1 MTSTHYRACHLCEA
15 ICGLKI
21 DVDAGRIVSIR
32 GDENDPLSRGH
43 ICPKA
48 VALQDLHEDP
58 DRLRGPVRRVTDTA
72 GGVSWQDIDW
82 EEALQETA
90 ERLAQTCREHG
101 VHAIGAYFGNP
112 SVHNYGMLTHQ
123 GALFSQ
129 IRTNNRFSAT
139 SVDQLPHHL
148 VALWLFGHKLM
159 FPIADIDR
167 CDYFLMLGA
176 NPIASN
182 GSIWTVPDVR
192 KRVKALTARGG
203 KLVVIDPRRTE
214 TAELAT
220 AHHFIRPGTDA
231 AFLAAILNILFE
243 ENLGRNTH
251 LSAFTTGLDA
261 VQDACMRVDVDAAA
275 DFCGIDAGTIRG
287 IARDLAAAGA
297 GICYGRMG
305 VSTQAFGTL
314 CQWLIHLINIVTGNL
329 DREGGLLFTRPAFDN
344 VANSGRGGFGRH
356 ASRVRQLPEFD
367 RELPAAALAEEITTP
382 GEGQIRAL
390 FTGAGNPVLSTPDG
404 AALDRALESLSFMVS
419 LDPYIN
425 ETTRHADI
433 ILPPTSPLEHDHYD
447 IAFHTNAVRNTAR
460 MNEPVFDKPEG
471 ALHDWEIFNELGRRF
486 AELAGNDW
494 HPMPEPRTLVDMG
507 LQSGPYADRGLS
519 LASLS
524 QYPSGM
530 DLGPLEPCLP
540 DRLFTA
546 DKLIHCDTPQ
556 ALADL
561 DRLLDSMQAKD
572 AGLRLIG
579 RRHVRDCNSWM
590 HNFHRLVKGRDRC
603 TALIHP
609 DDLAAR
615 GIEDGDRVTVRS
627 AAGEVSLRCE
637 SSRDVMPGVVSIPH
651 GYGHGRDGIR
661 ARIAEANAGV
671 SCNDITDAAF
681 LDELS
686 GNAAVNG
693 VAVEVLPCAGGPLP
707 D

>member
-21 DVDAGRIVSIR
+21 DVEAGHIVSIR

-58 DRLRGPVRRVTDTA
+58 DRLRGPVRRVTDPA
-72 GGVSWQDIDW
+72 GEVSWEDISW

-90 ERLAQTCREHG
+90 GRLAETYREHG

-192 KRVKALTARGG
+192 RRIKALTARGG
-203 KLVVIDPRRTE
+203 ELVVIDPRRTE

-243 ENLGRNTH
+243 ENLGRNSH
-251 LSAFTTGLDA
+251 LSAFTTGLEA
-261 VQDACMRVDVDAAA
+261 VRDACRRVDVDAAA
-275 DFCGIDAGTIRG
+275 DFCGIAAGTIRG

-297 GICYGRMG
+297 GVCYGRMG

-356 ASRVRQLPEFD
+356 SSRVRHLPEFD

-404 AALDRALESLSFMVS
+404 AALDRALDSLAFMVS

-460 MNEPVFDKPEG
+460 MNEPVFEKPAG

-486 AELAGNDW
+486 AELVGNDW
-494 HPMPEPRTLVDMG
+494 RPMPEPRTLVDMG

-519 LASLS
+519 LETLS

-540 DRLFTA
+540 DRLFTP

-561 DRLLDSMQAKD
+561 ERLLDSMQAGG

-627 AAGEVSLRCE
+627 RTGEVSLRCE

-693 VAVEVLPCAGGPLP
+693 VTVELLPCAAGPRP